1 MNEIREDEE
10 PPGSPVDLP
19 MTLDEVVAL
28 RAQAAAAGVDFD
40 LYIVAILRRAI
51 RGELRG
57 GLPGPGHNGGYG
69 SGRC

>member
-10 PPGSPVDLP
+10 PPGSKVDLP
-19 MTLDEVVAL
+19 MTVDEVVAL

-51 RGELRG
+51 RGEMRG
-57 GLPGPGHNGGYG
+57 RPPGPGHDGGYG

>member
-10 PPGSPVDLP
+10 PPGSKVDLP
-19 MTLDEVVAL
+19 MTVDEVVAL

-51 RGELRG
+51 RGEMH
-57 GLPGPGHNGGYG
+57 GLPHGPGRDRGCG
-69 SGRC
+69 SSRC

>member
-1 MNEIREDEE
+1 MNAIQEDEE
-10 PPGSPVDLP
+10 LPGSAVDLP
-19 MTLDEVVAL
+19 MTLNEVVAL

-57 GLPGPGHNGGYG
+57 GLPGPGRDRGYG
-69 SGRC
+69 PGRC